1 MASTYVNDLRLNEMA
16 TGDQSGSWGTVTN
29 TNLELIA
36 EAFSYSTEA
45 ITTNADTHTTTIAD
59 GATDPGRSM
68 FLKYTGTLD
77 SACTITI
84 GPNTVSKL
92 WFIENATSGSQNIII
107 KQGSGA
113 TVTIASGKTKAI
125 YSDGVGSGAKMVDAF
140 DSLSVGALASAGAVS
155 GTTGTFSGAV
165 SGTTGT
171 FSGAVS
177 GTAGTFSGAITSGGN
192 ITVGGTNNLIVNDS
206 GAAIFGNDG
215 DLSIGNSGVNGLISA
230 PNGDFTLDV
239 AGDIILD
246 ADGGDLSFKDGG
258 TTLWSIY
265 NTGSGPAFYSA
276 VSDKDIRFQGN
287 DGGST
292 ITALTLDMSEGG
304 NATFGS
310 HIELQDSKELRIG
323 NSHDLRLYHD
333 GSNSYVQD
341 SGTGQLRLDT
351 NGTDVRITKTDS
363 EYMGKFIADGAVE
376 LFHNN
381 AKKFETTS
389 SGITVTGTINGGDC
403 RGEIWYMGLDNNDYF
418 EVRTTGMDWVLD
430 GNLDMRLEND
440 GDLHVDGNVIA
451 YSTTTSD
458 ERLKKDIVKIDN
470 ALDKVS
476 QLNGYTFEYKADG
489 KKSAGV
495 IAQEVEKVMPSAVSE
510 TTLPLKMGEDDKT
523 EYKTVQYDQLHGLMI
538 EAIKELKAEIE
549 ELKAR

>member
-36 EAFSYSTEA
+36 EAFSYGTEA

-59 GATDPGRSM
+59 GGTDPGRSM

-140 DSLSVGALASAGAVS
+140 AALDVGSLSTGSLS
-155 GTTGTFSGAV
+155 TTGDITFGD
-165 SGTTGT
+165 
-171 FSGAVS
+171 
-177 GTAGTFSGAITSGGN
+177 
-192 ITVGGTNNLIVNDS
+192 NDK
-206 GAAIFGNDG
+206 AIFGAG
-215 DLSIGNSGVNGLISA
+215 SDLQI
-230 PNGDFTLDV
+230 
-239 AGDIILD
+239 
-246 ADGGDLSFKDGG
+246 
-258 TTLWSIY
+258 
-265 NTGSGPAFYSA
+265 
-276 VSDKDIRFQGN
+276 
-287 DGGST
+287 
-292 ITALTLDMSEGG
+292 
-304 NATFGS
+304 
-310 HIELQDSKELRIG
+310 
-323 NSHDLRLYHD
+323 YHD
-333 GSNSYVQD
+333 GSNSFIND
-341 SGTGQLRLDT
+341 SGTGELFIQADS
-351 NGTDVRITKTDS
+351 DVRITNAAGS
-363 EYMGKFIADGAVE
+363 EFKANFITNGAVDLYYDNSKKLATTSGGVDITGNVTVSGTVDGRDVAADGVRLDTME
-376 LFHNN
+376 TN
-381 AKKFETTS
+381 ADVTDTTNVVAALTA
-389 SGITVTGTINGGDC
+389 GTNVAIAANGTISSTDTTYSAGS
-403 RGEIWYMGLDNNDYF
+403 GLDLSGTTFSVESDLRDNVQYVGRDSNDF
-418 EVRTTGMDWVLD
+418 MHFGTTTIEFYLD
-430 GNLDMRLEND
+430 GNEEMRLEND

-451 YSTTTSD
+451 YSSTISD

-476 QLNGYTFEYKADG
+476 QLNGYTFEYLADG

-495 IAQEVEKVMPSAVSE
+495 IAQEVEKVMPSAITES
-510 TTLPLKMGEDDKT
+510 TLPLKMGEDDKT

>member
-36 EAFSYSTEA
+36 EAFSYGTEA

-140 DSLSVGALASAGAVS
+140 AALDVGSLSTGSLS
-155 GTTGTFSGAV
+155 TTGDITFGD
-165 SGTTGT
+165 
-171 FSGAVS
+171 
-177 GTAGTFSGAITSGGN
+177 
-192 ITVGGTNNLIVNDS
+192 NDK
-206 GAAIFGNDG
+206 AIFGAG
-215 DLSIGNSGVNGLISA
+215 SDLQI
-230 PNGDFTLDV
+230 
-239 AGDIILD
+239 
-246 ADGGDLSFKDGG
+246 
-258 TTLWSIY
+258 
-265 NTGSGPAFYSA
+265 
-276 VSDKDIRFQGN
+276 
-287 DGGST
+287 
-292 ITALTLDMSEGG
+292 
-304 NATFGS
+304 
-310 HIELQDSKELRIG
+310 
-323 NSHDLRLYHD
+323 YHD
-333 GSNSYVQD
+333 GSNSFIND
-341 SGTGQLRLDT
+341 SGTGELFIQADS
-351 NGTDVRITKTDS
+351 DVRITNAAGS
-363 EYMGKFIADGAVE
+363 EFKANFITNGAVDLYYDNSKKLATTSGGVDITGNVTVSGTVDGRDVAADGVRLDTME
-376 LFHNN
+376 TN
-381 AKKFETTS
+381 ADVTDTTNVVAALTA
-389 SGITVTGTINGGDC
+389 GTNVAIAANGTISSTDTTYSAGS
-403 RGEIWYMGLDNNDYF
+403 GLDLSGTTFSVESDLRDNVQYVGRDSNDF
-418 EVRTTGMDWVLD
+418 MHFGTTTIEFYLD
-430 GNLDMRLEND
+430 GNEEMRLEND

-451 YSTTTSD
+451 YSSTISD

-476 QLNGYTFEYKADG
+476 QLNGYTFEYLADG

-495 IAQEVEKVMPSAVSE
+495 IAQEVEKVMPSAITES
-510 TTLPLKMGEDDKT
+510 TLPLKMGEDDKT

>member
-171 FSGAVS
+171 FSGA
-177 GTAGTFSGAITSGGN
+177 ITSGGN

-230 PNGDFTLDV
+230 PNGDLTLD
-239 AGDIILD
+239 ASGDITLD
-246 ADGGDLSFKDGG
+246 ADGGSVFFKDGG
-258 TTLWSIY
+258 TEFFKVR
-265 NTGSGPAFYSA
+265 NTGSDVQIYSA
-276 VSDKDIRFQGN
+276 RSDADMKFEGV
-287 DGGST
+287 DGGVG
-292 ITALTLDMSEGG
+292 ITALTLDMSDAG
-304 NATFGS
+304 NATFNGTVLAS
-310 HIELQDSKELRIG
+310 
-323 NSHDLRLYHD
+323 
-333 GSNSYVQD
+333 
-341 SGTGQLRLDT
+341 SGTAALPSLSFSSDPNTGIFRPSSDNLGFAIGGVQRAFMSASQFNMSGNLVSTGIDC
-351 NGTDVRITKTDS
+351 NGN
-363 EYMGKFIADGAVE
+363 ADI
-376 LFHNN
+376 
-381 AKKFETTS
+381 
-389 SGITVTGTINGGDC
+389 SGTLTTGTINGGDC
-403 RGEIWYMGLDNNDYF
+403 RGEIFTIGRDTADYINVATAQIDF
-418 EVRTTGMDWVLD
+418 FLD
-430 GNLDMRLEND
+430 GANDMRLEND
-440 GDLHVDGNVIA
+440 GDLHVEGNVIA
-451 YSTTTSD
+451 YSTTISD

-476 QLNGYTFEYKADG
+476 QLNGYTFEYLADG

-495 IAQEVEKVMPSAVSE
+495 IAQEVEKVMPSAITES
-510 TTLPLKMGEDDKT
+510 TLPLKMGEDDKT